1 MFRVQLT
8 LEFSQYEKQKKESGK
23 RRKDEHNLA
32 KKSKD
37 KKVTYNPEP
46 SSFECYSRILN
57 SMILPG

>member
-37 KKVTYNPEP
+37 KKVTSNPGP
-46 SSFECYSRILN
+46 SSFECY
-57 SMILPG
+57 PKF